1 MKKNKFKIIALVC
14 ILLLT
19 SGCGTSNYITDE
31 DGNIIEYE
39 PTGQMLQK
47 TFFVFLMKI
56 VIYTNS
62 MKKIRIN

>member
-31 DGNIIEYE
+31 DGNILVTSDGKNLEVE
-39 PTGQMLQK
+39 
-47 TFFVFLMKI
+47 
-56 VIYTNS
+56 TNV
-62 MKKIRIN
+62 K